1 MKNTKLVS
9 KLFDSFES
17 DLINIKGICETL
29 SGSSALPGITGAVNA
44 FTVELDKLR
53 KSIIN
58 ESSSTEYSDE
68 EKKDILKD
76 IAHQDR
82 DHVFN
87 DPGSM
92 TTLYHFDDDPSNK
105 DNAMFNYMQL
115 INIIE
120 SIRKEPFYSLEPIFS
135 LCTNAF
141 EFINSDMTTF
151 GFMNH
156 SLFTHETSNN
166 MIADRN
172 KWNNT
177 VLNVISSNE
186 WKAVFN
192 HYNAFESC
200 VKYNQIDVGDIDI
213 CDFITTN
220 AKSLKIAAILESYQE
235 VLSIC
240 NINLPLDFQIKPI
253 TPWYDII

>member
-1 MKNTKLVS
+1 MKNTKLIS
-9 KLFDSFES
+9 KLFDSFKS
-17 DLINIKGICETL
+17 DLLNIKEICETL
-29 SGSSALPGITGAVNA
+29 SDSSTLSGITGAVNA

-58 ESSSTEYSDE
+58 ESSSTDYPDE
-68 EKKDILKD
+68 EISHRDN
-76 IAHQDR
+76 DR
-82 DHVFN
+82 DHMST
-87 DPGSM
+87 P
-92 TTLYHFDDDPSNK
+92 YHLDDDPSNK
-105 DNAMFNYMQL
+105 DNSMFNYMQL
-115 INIIE
+115 INMVE
-120 SIRKEPFYSLEPIFS
+120 SIRKEPFYALEPIFS

-141 EFINSDMTTF
+141 EFIDSDMTTF

-156 SLFTHETSNN
+156 SLFAHGASNN
-166 MIADRN
+166 MIADQN

-177 VLNVISSNE
+177 VLNIISSNE

-200 VKYNQIDVGDIDI
+200 VKYDQIDVGDGDI

-220 AKSLKIAAILESYQE
+220 VKSLKIAAVLKSYQE
-235 VLSIC
+235 ILSIC

>member
-9 KLFDSFES
+9 KLFDSFKS
-17 DLINIKGICETL
+17 DLLSIKEICETL
-29 SGSSALPGITGAVNA
+29 SDSSSLPGITGAVNA

-53 KSIIN
+53 KNIIN
-58 ESSSTEYSDE
+58 ESSSNEYSDE
-68 EKKDILKD
+68 EISS
-76 IAHQDR
+76 HQ
-82 DHVFN
+82 N
-87 DPGSM
+87 DQDPMSAPH
-92 TTLYHFDDDPSNK
+92 HFDDDPSNK

-120 SIRKEPFYSLEPIFS
+120 SIRKEPFYSLEPIFG
-135 LCTNAF
+135 LCTNSI
-141 EFINSDMTTF
+141 EFIDSDMTTF

-156 SLFTHETSNN
+156 SLFTHGTSNN

-220 AKSLKIAAILESYQE
+220 AKSLKIAAVLKSYQE